1 VLLGCLTAI
10 NAVIPAAARA
20 PIGNDAFQRVWSR
33 QDGPIAAGMESNRS
47 WSWGPAAISS
57 VLHEPMAD
65 SPGGMRE
72 VQYFDKSR
80 MEINDPSSDASSE
93 WYVTNGLLPIEMITG
108 KMQVGYDSFE
118 PASPAEVSA
127 IGDPG
132 TTPTY
137 AELQPFYESP
147 GSVSADSFG
156 KPVTTLLFTSGKGG
170 NQLTAYEDD
179 PATILRPGENGHG
192 IPQGFLDFQ
201 NSVGTIFQN
210 GQAVRGRVYSPLFV
224 FGLPV
229 TQPYWVYSRV
239 GGQSQP
245 ILFQVFERRVLTYN
259 PANSPGFRVEMGNV
273 GQHYYRWRY
282 ESPSSNNTR
291 TPTATSGP
299 PDSTFTP
306 TPTATDTSPGSTAT
320 PTPSPSITPSPTPDI
335 PPEEQALNRANY
347 YRQQVGVPP
356 MQLHPAIVEAAQNHA
371 DYVILNRGVD
381 GAFPNGS
388 HSEAE
393 GFPGFTGESF
403 SERMRA
409 AGYPGST
416 ASEVLHSTSGEP
428 DPIVGIDRWMETVYH
443 RQPFI
448 NPGYDET
455 GYGQGY
461 ADGRG
466 VEVMNFGRSSD
477 APSVSSDTI
486 IYYPADNQTEL
497 PTGWYCRETPQP
509 FPGVDCREN
518 PVGTVIT
525 MKVWGDHTFDTLEL
539 QTASGTSVAV
549 HPLFFDSN
557 FRLWYTAPREPLAP
571 YITYTVSVEGTD
583 EDGNPLERTWRFTT
597 GE

>member
-1 VLLGCLTAI
+1 
-10 NAVIPAAARA
+10 
-20 PIGNDAFQRVWSR
+20 
-33 QDGPIAAGMESNRS
+33 
-47 WSWGPAAISS
+47 
-57 VLHEPMAD
+57 
-65 SPGGMRE
+65 
-72 VQYFDKSR
+72 
-80 MEINDPSSDASSE
+80 
-93 WYVTNGLLPIEMITG
+93 
-108 KMQVGYDSFE
+108 
-118 PASPAEVSA
+118 
-127 IGDPG
+127 
-132 TTPTY
+132 
-137 AELQPFYESP
+137 
-147 GSVSADSFG
+147 
-156 KPVTTLLFTSGKGG
+156 
-170 NQLTAYEDD
+170 
-179 PATILRPGENGHG
+179 
-192 IPQGFLDFQ
+192 
-201 NSVGTIFQN
+201 
-210 GQAVRGRVYSPLFV
+210 
-224 FGLPV
+224 
-229 TQPYWVYSRV
+229 
-239 GGQSQP
+239 
-245 ILFQVFERRVLTYN
+245 LFQVFERRVLTYN

-282 ESPSSNNTR
+282 ENPPSNN
-291 TPTATSGP
+291 
-299 PDSTFTP
+299 TP
-306 TPTATDTSPGSTAT
+306 TPTATDAPANNTRTPTPSGTVQTATPTATAVDDPPSKTATTTATDSPPGSTATPTPTATDSPPAHTAT
-320 PTPSPSITPSPTPDI
+320 PTPSPSITPTPAPSI
-335 PPEEQALNRANY
+335 PPEEQAINRTNY
-347 YRQQVGVPP
+347 YRQLVGISP
-356 MQLHPAIVEAAQNHA
+356 MRLHPAIVQAAQNHA

-428 DPIVGIDRWMETVYH
+428 DPIVGIDRWMATVYH

-455 GYGQGY
+455 GYGHGY

-497 PTGWYCRETPQP
+497 PTGWYCRESPQP

-571 YITYTVSVEGTD
+571 YTTYTVSVAGTD
-583 EDGNPLERTWRFTT
+583 EDGNSLARTWRFTT